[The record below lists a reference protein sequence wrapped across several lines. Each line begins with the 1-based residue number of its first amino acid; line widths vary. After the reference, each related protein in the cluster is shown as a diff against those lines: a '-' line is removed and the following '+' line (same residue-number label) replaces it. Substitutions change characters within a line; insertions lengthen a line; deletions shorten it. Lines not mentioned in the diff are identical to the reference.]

1 MAHIET
7 DLAWKIADVASTEIY
22 QWHVLHQLAL
32 ESFDHEVNVH
42 QCYHDSAIAAANA
55 ISALYAELL
64 DNDEEELSS
73 PFLSLIEYDDFVQD
87 DFNNAL
93 RAFVKS
99 SAMLRHPSAQSPE
112 KAENYLAEMIY
123 HAHELCKRAHE
134 IVTR

>member
-42 QCYHDSAIAAANA
+42 QYYHDSAIAAANA
-55 ISALYAELL
+55 ISALYTEIL
-64 DNDEEELSS
+64 DNDEELSS

-87 DFNNAL
+87 DFINTL

-99 SAMLRHPSAQSPE
+99 GAMLRHPAAQSPE
-112 KAENYLAEMIY
+112 KAEHYLAEMIY